1 MPEDVAVR
9 LTLRL
14 DAAEKRRSEEQPMKL
29 GVGPATHA
37 SVTPLRDVF
46 QTAAVAALAPLDG
59 ARGALSLSKGS
70 RAHRTATSSG
80 MIRVSRPG

>member
-9 LTLRL
+9 TALQL

-37 SVTPLRDVF
+37 SVTPLRVVF
-46 QTAAVAALAPLDG
+46 QTAAVAGSAGHEPKPDFPPCGIGRPPL
-59 ARGALSLSKGS
+59 R
-70 RAHRTATSSG
+70 
-80 MIRVSRPG
+80 

>member
-14 DAAEKRRSEEQPMKL
+14 DAAEKLRSEEQPMKL

-46 QTAAVAALAPLDG
+46 QTAAVAALAVGLTAP
-59 ARGALSLSKGS
+59 RRP
-70 RAHRTATSSG
+70 RA
-80 MIRVSRPG
+80 